1 MDGFP
6 ISRPPLGVALVLLIL
21 AVGASALPPLQLIQ
35 RIDRSLYDT
44 WSTAGGGTPSEQ
56 IVLVYLRD
64 PAWHQ
69 ALLNLAQ
76 HQGARLVVSTLPQ
89 PPAGGATAAALGPVV
104 LATGG
109 SMVVRETD
117 WARGGHLWIRQDFD
131 GVVRQE
137 WPVLEAET
145 EIPSLALAAAIYR
158 RTKSLVESEVVKSLN
173 D

>member
-1 MDGFP
+1 MDEAGEKRPGSQGLRRPAGIIRLGHERTMDGFP

-69 ALLNLAQ
+69 ASAPFLNHPL
-76 HQGARLVVSTLPQ
+76 GAPRRPRS
-89 PPAGGATAAALGPVV
+89 
-104 LATGG
+104 
-109 SMVVRETD
+109 D
-117 WARGGHLWIRQDFD
+117 
-131 GVVRQE
+131 
-137 WPVLEAET
+137 
-145 EIPSLALAAAIYR
+145 PS
-158 RTKSLVESEVVKSLN
+158 S
-173 D
+173 